1 MKNLLPRRLPRSVVP
16 VAGALMMIALL
27 ILAAGA
33 AIAQPQAVSSK
44 FRPFTVQTPDG
55 VMISAQEWGNP
66 NGAEILFIHGFS
78 QSHLSWSRQ
87 VKKRVGQ

>member
-1 MKNLLPRRLPRSVVP
+1 M
-16 VAGALMMIALL
+16 
-27 ILAAGA
+27 
-33 AIAQPQAVSSK
+33 AQPQAAAPK

-66 NGAEILFIHGFS
+66 NGAEIVFIHGFS

-87 VKKRVGQ
+87 VTSELVERLSHDHLRHPRSW

>member
-1 MKNLLPRRLPRSVVP
+1 LITV
-16 VAGALMMIALL
+16 ALL
-27 ILAAGA
+27 ILTAAPA
-33 AIAQPQAVSSK
+33 MAQPQAAAPK

-78 QSHLSWSRQ
+78 QSHLSWLRQ
-87 VKKRVGQ
+87 VTSELANSFRMITYDICGHGG